1 MSLIEIIK
9 KKINLENF
17 NSRIPGL
24 IDVVNKP
31 DNFLDDNAS
40 WGKIPISI
48 NLFGT
53 NIKYGTMMDLYYK
66 ISDVITKSEYYR
78 YSLKN
83 KKWIKRDIDWRD
95 VLKNREY
102 VKYSSNFIDN
112 EEESTNSI
120 LGINSLENVNCFY
133 DSVRKIIGE
142 NFNGFDFF
150 EEVNE
155 IIGKEIVPYFYK
167 CQNCGETRIAG
178 DIKKCEVCNS
188 ENLDEI
194 HEVNVPYFIYLSEV
208 PKLISFMN
216 ELKLNTNNCCE
227 KKKYEEY
234 GGDIFYNYLVGLQNK
249 ASIYENDN
257 DPPTIDLPI
266 LLTSKLYDLGTYRTY
281 NVDVNYDESA
291 DDSNNINT
299 SGGTSTN
306 TPSLFQ
312 WGNITKTSG
321 ESKLRTLRKRTRSTD
336 DNGNELPGIYNK
348 EKNELE
354 LPYQEGYKKN
364 VQYVNSY
371 SNYNLFHCDSIIEM
385 KEFASAIEQTKSY
398 YDELVKILKTDQY
411 LEGTLNEPL
420 DTLLDNDIT
429 FVMNISA
436 DGENI
441 SYGKAIKL
449 MESDVVERVS
459 SLKNKLLNI
468 LKTKY
473 TTNNIFCLKQEYKFN
488 YKILYNGFSE
498 HREYKDTFY
507 ITYDNPQIE
516 ITYVLGGL
524 FKGNDGEIKIS
535 EKNPFK
541 LNKETLNVWN
551 GDGIWYK
558 EIFPMKKN
566 CLDTFEIGGESMELM
581 YDVIDFESKE
591 ITYDYNGIDFPRKK
605 YILCEEIIYKSEKYK
620 EDSYDDVIFK
630 DEKMLTINYP
640 LKENYDVVIDRGAS
654 AAFERH
660 LQLSELKTWED
671 LENYRNGMFLNK

>member
-1 MSLIEIIK
+1 MIEIIK

-17 NSRIPGL
+17 KSRIPGL

-48 NLFGT
+48 NLFDV
-53 NIKYGTMMDLYYK
+53 NIKYGTMMDLYYR
-66 ISDVITKSEYYR
+66 ISDVITKSEYYH

-102 VKYSSNFIDN
+102 VKYSSNFIGN
-112 EEESTNSI
+112 QEESTNSI
-120 LGINSLENVNCFY
+120 LGINSLENVKCFY

-150 EEVNE
+150 EKVNE

-167 CQNCGETRIAG
+167 CQDCGETRIAG

-216 ELKLNTNNCCE
+216 ELKQKTNNCCE

-234 GGDIFYNYLVGLQNK
+234 GGDIFYNYLLGLK
-249 ASIYENDN
+249 DKGTIYENN
-257 DPPTIDLPI
+257 NEPPTIDLPI
-266 LLTSKLYDLGTYRTY
+266 LLTSKLYDLGIYRTY
-281 NVDVNYDESA
+281 NVDVNYDESV
-291 DDSNNINT
+291 DDSNNIIT
-299 SGGTSTN
+299 SGGISAN
-306 TPSLFQ
+306 TPSVPSLFQ
-312 WGNITKTSG
+312 GGNITKTSG
-321 ESKLRTLRKRTRSTD
+321 ESKLRTLRKRKRSVD

-348 EKNELE
+348 GKNKLE

-364 VQYVNSY
+364 LQYVEGYGS
-371 SNYNLFHCDSIIEM
+371 YNLFHCDSIIEM

-398 YDELVKILKTDQY
+398 YDELVKILKETQY

-420 DTLLDNDIT
+420 DTLSDNDIT
-429 FVMNISA
+429 CVININA
-436 DGENI
+436 DG
-441 SYGKAIKL
+441 GKAVKL
-449 MESDVVERVS
+449 IESDVIERVT
-459 SLKNKLLNI
+459 SLKNKLLKI

-473 TTNNIFCLKQEYKFN
+473 TSDNIFCLKQEYKFSYN
-488 YKILYNGFSE
+488 ILYNGFSE
-498 HREYKDTFY
+498 PREYKDTFY

-516 ITYVLGGL
+516 ITYALGAL
-524 FKGNDGEIKIS
+524 FKGDDNNINIS

-541 LNKETLNVWN
+541 LNENALKVWD

-566 CLDTFEIGGESMELM
+566 CLDTFEIDGENIELV

-591 ITYDYNGIDFPRKK
+591 ITYYYNGIDFPRKK

-620 EDSYDDVIFK
+620 ENSYDDVIFK

-640 LKENYDVVIDRGAS
+640 LKEKYDVVIDRGAS